1 MNRRTMD
8 IVNLICRQSLSAFF
22 QKLNNNNPSPIKS
35 PNCPSSHLIFC
46 GGFQRRPTNS
56 NHPTHMCCK
65 PTTMAPCRLFSE
77 KKASG
82 GSPFLGNCEIILFA
96 FFDDRHHI
104 ILIPLFAA
112 ASLYCWGEIVL
123 CFVRTK
129 LLDFHF
135 SSFIRREQKPVSIR
149 TTK

>member
-1 MNRRTMD
+1 MSGSF
-8 IVNLICRQSLSAFF
+8 VWKKPPKGFSPLSVE
-22 QKLNNNNPSPIKS
+22 
-35 PNCPSSHLIFC
+35 FC
-46 GGFQRRPTNS
+46 G
-56 NHPTHMCCK
+56 
-65 PTTMAPCRLFSE
+65 E
-77 KKASG
+77 
-82 GSPFLGNCEIILFA
+82 NCEIILFA

-104 ILIPLFAA
+104 TLIPLFAA